1 MNFSVITNT
10 ASLTAQAELNQ
21 TNMNLEKTIGRLT
34 SGLKINSAADDAAG
48 LAVANRY
55 RMDNIGLQT
64 GIQSAGDAISKLQT
78 EDGTISNIADLIDR
92 ALTLATQSASD
103 TFQGDRTILNTEF
116 SSVLAE
122 ITRTAA
128 AVGIDS
134 TGASIGTQNVF
145 VGNTKTNTSNAVTYV
160 TVNIAQAV
168 DASGLSITTQDISS
182 QSGAATAITALDTA
196 IATLGTAQGK
206 VGAAMNR
213 LQFAIS
219 QATAESS
226 AISASESRL
235 RDANVAMEASNLA
248 KYNILNQSGIAA
260 LAQANSAPA
269 QILQLLR

>member
-78 EDGTISNIADLIDR
+78 EDGAMSNIADLIDR

-103 TFQGDRTILNTEF
+103 TFQGDRTTLNTEF

-134 TGASIGTQNVF
+134 TGASIGIQNVF
-145 VGNTKTNTSNAVTYV
+145 VGNTKTNRSEERRV
-160 TVNIAQAV
+160 
-168 DASGLSITTQDISS
+168 
-182 QSGAATAITALDTA
+182 
-196 IATLGTAQGK
+196 GK
-206 VGAAMNR
+206 ECR
-213 LQFAIS
+213 S
-219 QATAESS
+219 
-226 AISASESRL
+226 
-235 RDANVAMEASNLA
+235 
-248 KYNILNQSGIAA
+248 
-260 LAQANSAPA
+260 
-269 QILQLLR
+269 